1 MILMAPLNKWLKMG
15 CFFVTFLT
23 AFPAY
28 SARVE
33 IPPCLEGTERHF
45 DPPGARP
52 TWASC
57 KDKKGLYQGLI
68 IQFSGQS
75 EVIRVASVRD
85 SLRHGRE
92 IRFGNPG
99 TLEERTFENGHLE
112 GPSYIY
118 SSNVPLGRV
127 FPKKASTEDWAKF
140 ALTSED
146 SILKPW
152 INSEPLSIIHFKGGR
167 LVKLETGKKVYRFSI
182 TPDGRITALDH
193 PEMRGLSFIDPEP
206 LWDLAAADLKTA
218 LTPGFGSCKKYA
230 GPLVRYVRHY
240 DVLLFKRM
248 PSEKRHQERLE
259 EIRNRFIQFCVPK
272 DLMEGLG
279 RLECGPQLPGT
290 LPPNLCLIPIS
301 DQTRIPYDPKFF
313 KYENSLGYSP
323 GDVRTLLE
331 KLNLAI
337 FLSDASQSDE
347 IYSLT
352 NALQIK
358 VKKTP
363 EGLKYRVVKKD
374 SQGRIIVNKDDPNG
388 EKDWYEW
395 HRLPAL

>member
-1 MILMAPLNKWLKMG
+1 MILMASLNKWLKMG

-23 AFPAY
+23 GSPVF

-33 IPPCLEGTERHF
+33 IPPCPEGTERHF
-45 DPPGARP
+45 DPPGTHP

-57 KDKKGLYQGLI
+57 KDKKGLYQGLL

-75 EVIRVASVRD
+75 EIIRIAAVRN
-85 SLRHGRE
+85 SLRQGRE

-99 TLEERTFENGHLE
+99 TLEERTFESGHLE
-112 GPSYIY
+112 GPSLVF
-118 SSNVPLGRV
+118 SSTVPLGRV
-127 FPKKASTEDWAKF
+127 FPKNATPDDWAKF
-140 ALTSED
+140 VSTSEE

-152 INSEPLSIIHFKGGR
+152 IKSEPLSMMHFKSGR
-167 LVKLETGKKVYRFSI
+167 IVSVSTGKKDYHFSI
-182 TPDGRITALDH
+182 APDGRILSMDH
-193 PEMRGLSFIDPEP
+193 PEMKGLFFIDPEP
-206 LWDLAAADLKTA
+206 LWDLTAADLKTA

-248 PSEKRHQERLE
+248 PSEKKHQERLE

-272 DLMEGLG
+272 DLIEALG
-279 RLECGPQLPGT
+279 RLECSPQLPGT
-290 LPPNLCLIPIS
+290 LPPNLCLIPVS
-301 DQTRIPYDPKFF
+301 DQARIPYDPKFF

-331 KLNLAI
+331 KLEIAL
-337 FLSDASQSDE
+337 FMSDASKTDE
-347 IYSLT
+347 MYSLT
-352 NALQIK
+352 KALQIK
-358 VKKTP
+358 VRKTP
-363 EGLKYRVVKKD
+363 EGIKYRVVKKD

-395 HRLPAL
+395 HRVPGL